1 MNSQVSA
8 GEPADG
14 RRRPEHWPVR
24 FGTVPR
30 LTEYFSPRPETGF
43 DISIRPAHGETAV
56 LVPRTQAGGAG
67 EHPLTGMGGTGKTQ
81 LAAALARFLWA
92 AGAVDL
98 LAWVH
103 AASRDSLITGYAQ
116 AGAAGRSPP
125 AHAGPPAAARRVLG
139 CLPLGLTQA
148 AAVIADTGIDC
159 QRSHA
164 HFADRRRQMAV
175 TQADRRAAIVAA
187 TWSISLDLADSASPP
202 GLARP
207 ALALI
212 ALLDPGGIPG
222 AVLPSRAASASIRG
236 PHAPGPPPHRTH

>member
-14 RRRPEHWPVR
+14 RRRPEHWLVR

-30 LTEYFSPRPETGF
+30 LAEYFSPRPETGF
-43 DISIRPAHGETAV
+43 DISIRPAPGETAV

-116 AGAAGRSPP
+116 AGAA
-125 AHAGPPAAARRVLG
+125 AGAPR
-139 CLPLGLTQA
+139 
-148 AAVIADTGIDC
+148 
-159 QRSHA
+159 
-164 HFADRRRQMAV
+164 
-175 TQADRRAAIVAA
+175 
-187 TWSISLDLADSASPP
+187 
-202 GLARP
+202 ARP
-207 ALALI
+207 A
-212 ALLDPGGIPG
+212 PG
-222 AVLPSRAASASIRG
+222 APPAPLLAP
-236 PHAPGPPPHRTH
+236 PGPPPPPPPAAPGRAPRTPPPHARWTRRAAG